1 MNENNFNLSGFG
13 ENSDQPSENN
23 SETPIV
29 QQFQQNQVGAR
40 LPEHIAAGAFATGAV
55 VLQGPNEFMIDFVQ
69 ALRPPARVVSRIVL
83 SHQVM
88 SQFIETLRANFQ
100 KYEKTMGP
108 PKPAPKQQQA
118 QQPTIQ
124 KIYEDLKLPDELLS
138 GAYANVIMIG
148 HSHSD
153 FFLDFAT
160 QFYPTAAVSARV
172 HIAASNVP
180 SLMKTLNAAY
190 DHFKKMPNKN
200 SPQPPKPEDKDHKD
214 DMMM

>member
-1 MNENNFNLSGFG
+1 MNENNFDLNGFG
-13 ENSDQPSENN
+13 ENSDQQHGKNDEVPL
-23 SETPIV
+23 V
-29 QQFQQNQVGAR
+29 QQFKQNQVGAR
-40 LPEHIAAGAFATGAV
+40 LPEHLAAGAFATGAV

-88 SQFIETLRANFQ
+88 GQLIETLTANFR
-100 KYEKTMGP
+100 KYEEAMGP
-108 PKPAPKQQQA
+108 PKPAPQKQQNP
-118 QQPTIQ
+118 QPTIQ

-180 SLMKTLNAAY
+180 GLMKTLDAAY

-200 SPQPPKPEDKDHKD
+200 SPQPPQSEDKDPED